1 MRHDPSFDLLGS
13 YFPSWMA
20 CMAVGIGAA
29 VIVRFV
35 LQRWKLE
42 HELAPGVLIYPSL
55 AVFFCFAFWLMF
67 FGGR

>member
-20 CMAVGIGAA
+20 CMVAGIVAA
-29 VIVRFV
+29 VLVRFA
-35 LQRWKLE
+35 LQRLKWE
-42 HELAPGVLIYPSL
+42 HQIAPAVLIYPSL
-55 AVFFCFAFWLMF
+55 AAFFCFTLWLMF